1 VRVIL
6 HVDMDAFFAAVEER
20 DDPALRGRPIVV
32 GADPRGGAGRGVAC
46 TANYA
51 ARRYGIHSA
60 MPISQA
66 WRACPHAAF
75 VRPDFARYQAAS
87 HAVMDVLARY
97 ADALEI
103 AGLDEAYLDV
113 TRACGGDWGRVASLS
128 RSLQAAV
135 RRATGLSCSVGAAAT
150 KSVAKIASDR
160 HKPHGL
166 TVVPPDATRAFLA
179 PLSVTKINGCGP
191 KTAAALAALDLRTI
205 GAVAATD
212 PAALE
217 ARFGRHGTWLWRIAT
232 GADPRPVCPERGARK
247 SRGNERTF
255 LHDEN
260 DAQEVMRRALD
271 LLDGLL
277 DTRDDRPFTTITVK
291 LRTADFATCTR
302 AHTSGALAPGGA
314 MTKEFAAGV
323 VRSLLAPLLD
333 GRAVRLVGVRLSGF
347 RGGSGHSCA
356 ERGTTAARRDAAFT
370 RTSRGRTA
378 RRSRRT
384 TRWRSPLGRAARPPG
399 SAPGS
404 RPRAWS
410 GRRPRRRA
418 QATSTRC
425 RRRSRRR
432 HRSRG
437 TGTRRV
443 PPSAGNP

>member
-1 VRVIL
+1 
-6 HVDMDAFFAAVEER
+6 MDAFFAAVEER

-347 RGGSGHSCA
+347 RGGSGQ
-356 ERGTTAARRDAAFT
+356 R
-370 RTSRGRTA
+370 
-378 RRSRRT
+378 
-384 TRWRSPLGRAARPPG
+384 PLTHFGLRPPLV
-399 SAPGS
+399 
-404 RPRAWS
+404 
-410 GRRPRRRA
+410 RRA
-418 QATSTRC
+418 RNDGRPAGRSLHTNVAWPNGTEKSSHHTMALATWS
-425 RRRSRRR
+425 S
-432 HRSRG
+432 G
-437 TGTRRV
+437 T
-443 PPSAGNP
+443 SAGIGTWKSPSSVERPSPAPPGTSNFHTVPAP